1 MTWCIKRSISFLMLK
16 LILEL
21 KVRREDHLFLLWGF
35 WSLFWLIVNSAHE
48 ILREIGTI
56 WIKSRPTYYNKLS
69 RASRR
74 EKKKNSRDAHS
85 CLDSGWISTV
95 TSTFINISRIQV
107 WCYKIDP
114 PKKIWERGKKIGFFF
129 FFGRRQGTKLKK
141 LLSSTIRL
149 PCILN
154 QVNQL
159 SLIIN
164 PFSLLF

>member
-1 MTWCIKRSISFLMLK
+1 MTWSIKRSISFLMLE

-74 EKKKNSRDAHS
+74 EKKNSRDAHS

-95 TSTFINISRIQV
+95 DSTFSNISRIQV

-114 PKKIWERGKKIGFFF
+114 PKKNLREREKDRFFF
-129 FFGRRQGTKLKK
+129 FFCFLRIGEKIGRQWKIGNHIQTNTQ
-141 LLSSTIRL
+141 S
-149 PCILN
+149 
-154 QVNQL
+154 QL
-159 SLIIN
+159 ELTC
-164 PFSLLF
+164 